1 MQQHNMHCNSCISEV
16 TASIL
21 KQPIYSQLQGCLFL
35 VLPQVKEVHVKE
47 NGSIGED
54 EVILEFYQEEP

>member
-1 MQQHNMHCNSCISEV
+1 MQLVMVHVM
-16 TASIL
+16 TA
-21 KQPIYSQLQGCLFL
+21 IYSMLTYCMLAYYSHGCLFL